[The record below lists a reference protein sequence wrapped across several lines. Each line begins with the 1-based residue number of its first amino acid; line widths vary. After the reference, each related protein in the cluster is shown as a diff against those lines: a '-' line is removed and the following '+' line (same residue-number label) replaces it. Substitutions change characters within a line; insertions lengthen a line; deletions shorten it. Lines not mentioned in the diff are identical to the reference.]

1 MNENELSLIKDQMN
15 NLFSAYEQMSNIYK
29 GSILKL
35 FSRILDKD
43 VSFEETDRIFINVNG
58 KNFLINSVYVENNS
72 VFARGSWK
80 CCPSTSCTI
89 SNENLENI
97 CLENLC
103 MEELI
108 KLSKLILSLL

>member
-1 MNENELSLIKDQMN
+1 MN
-15 NLFSAYEQMSNIYK
+15 NLFSAHEQMSNIYK

-35 FSRILDKD
+35 FSRILDKE
-43 VSFEETDRIFINVNG
+43 VSFEEANRIFVSISG
-58 KNFLINSVYVENNS
+58 KNFLINSIYVENNF

-89 SNENLENI
+89 SKEDLENI